1 MHRRHL
7 IAAAALLACGTLAQA
22 GPSYQ
27 VNVVLDT
34 WYYGSIRT
42 INNRGDAV
50 GDIDSHGPLPTLYYD
65 GTAGELVPMR
75 RGSNLW
81 LDVIG
86 GMNNHGVVALTNV
99 DRSGTGPYSYEAQL
113 FDAATQQYT
122 TLAKPMGQ
130 GATGARS
137 INDAGVV
144 VGYAEYDAGGGS
156 PVTHATAWIN
166 GLPADLGTLGVR
178 SQATDINAHGVVV
191 GDTGYANGAT
201 GAFLYQGGQMV
212 ALGTLGGASSWA
224 RAVNDSNVVVGGS
237 ATAGSS
243 LGTAFIYQN
252 GVMADLG
259 AGAGSE
265 AFDINAAGTVVGVA
279 NHRGFIYAGGKVTLL
294 DQLLD
299 PASGWTVREAN
310 AINDLGQIGATVCGG
325 VDNSC
330 VAAILNPVPEP
341 ATYGM
346 LLAGLGIVGVATRR
360 RYGVS

>member
-1 MHRRHL
+1 MLKRHL

-22 GPSYQ
+22 GPAYK

-50 GDIDSHGPLPTLYYD
+50 GDIDSNGPLPTIYYD
-65 GTAGELVPMR
+65 GTSGELVPMR

-81 LDVIG
+81 VDVIG
-86 GMNNHGVVALTNV
+86 SMNNHGVVPFTHV
-99 DRSGTGPYSYEAQL
+99 DRSGTGPYTYEAQL
-113 FDAATQQYT
+113 FDAATQQYAM
-122 TLAKPMGQ
+122 LPKPAALGAAGAK
-130 GATGARS
+130 S

-144 VGYAEYDAGGGS
+144 VGSAEYDVGGGS
-156 PVTHATAWIN
+156 LVKHATAWVN
-166 GLPADLGTLGVR
+166 GVPADLGALGAS
-178 SQATDINAHGVVV
+178 SQANDINTQGTVV
-191 GDTGYANGAT
+191 GDTGLANGT
-201 GAFLYQGGQMV
+201 SSAFLYQGGKMV
-212 ALGTLGGASSWA
+212 ALGTLGGTSSWA

-237 ATAGSS
+237 TTGLSTS
-243 LGTAFIYQN
+243 TAFIYRN
-252 GVMADLG
+252 GVMEDLG

-265 AFDINAAGTVVGVA
+265 ALDINAAGAVVGIA
-279 NHRGFIYAGGKVTLL
+279 GHKGFLYAGGKVTLL

-325 VDNSC
+325 ADNSC

-341 ATYGM
+341 ASYGM
-346 LLAGLGIVGVATRR
+346 LLAGLGIVGAVTRR
-360 RYGVS
+360 RHGLS

>member
-1 MHRRHL
+1 MRIPHTFL
-7 IAAAALLACGTLAQA
+7 AAGLLACSTLAQA
-22 GPSYQ
+22 APSYQ

-34 WYYGSIRT
+34 WYYGSIRA

-81 LDVIG
+81 LDLLG
-86 GMNNHGVVALTNV
+86 HMNNHGVVALTNV
-99 DRSGTGPYSYEAQL
+99 DRSGTGPYGYDAQL

-122 TLAKPMGQ
+122 SLSKPMGY
-130 GATGARS
+130 GASGASS

-144 VGYAEYDAGGGS
+144 VGYAEYDGGSGS
-156 PVTHATAWIN
+156 PVTHATAWVN
-166 GLPADLGTLGVR
+166 GVPADLGTLGVR
-178 SQATDINAHGVVV
+178 SQATDINTQGTVV
-191 GDTGYANGAT
+191 GDTGFANGAT
-201 GAFLYQGGQMV
+201 GAFLYQGGKMV

-237 ATAGSS
+237 ATAGSALS
-243 LGTAFIYQN
+243 TAFIYQN

-265 AFDINAAGTVVGVA
+265 ALDINAAGAVVGIA
-279 NHRGFIYAGGKVTLL
+279 NHRGFIYTGGKVTML

-325 VDNSC
+325 ADNAC

-341 ATYGM
+341 SGYAM
-346 LLAGLGIVGVATRR
+346 LLAGLGLVGLAARR
-360 RYGVS
+360 RSLA